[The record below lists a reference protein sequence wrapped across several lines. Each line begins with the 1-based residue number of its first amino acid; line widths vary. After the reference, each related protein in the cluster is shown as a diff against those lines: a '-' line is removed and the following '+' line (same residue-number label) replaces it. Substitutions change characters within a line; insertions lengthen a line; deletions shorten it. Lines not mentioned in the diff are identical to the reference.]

1 MARHTP
7 AFAPITPAQARLTPL
22 PSSQQQNAARTVVE
36 EGRKRARS
44 LIYGADGAF
53 RGLADRR
60 QQLERLV
67 RQTGTQFSGI
77 GGNWGGNHNNNNN
90 HHGFNW
96 HGRGEDDD
104 DDGHDEGFVD
114 PSWGVAPGVHVVLRG
129 RADMAYQAAV
139 ANLMTMSV
147 ALKSNATFVDP
158 SVPIVIILSWM
169 GARQSHLAKYKRFYE
184 DLGYEVHTVMNDLR
198 TAIFPPAS
206 SAQARKIAQ
215 LIADQP
221 SDRPVFVHAFSIGT
235 GIYGLL
241 LDSIRHEKE
250 KFDMFRERVTG
261 VVFDSGPAPIFPKDV
276 AKGLHTVCPMVSKA
290 IWEPIASA
298 FFFLTKARKCYGRSE
313 DALRKRQF
321 PAPQLYFYSGD
332 DKVIA
337 NLQGSV
343 EEFIEKNKQ
352 RGLEVY
358 NKFWEKSVHASHL
371 KMHPDE
377 YLANLSTFLNRCMEV
392 RKQKGALP
400 APTGVQ

>member
-1 MARHTP
+1 MSRHTI
-7 AFAPITPAQARLTPL
+7 AFAPITPTSARLTPQC
-22 PSSQQQNAARTVVE
+22 SQQHNAARTVVE

-77 GGNWGGNHNNNNN
+77 GGNWGGNNN
-90 HHGFNW
+90 HRFGW
-96 HGRGEDDD
+96 HGSGDGDG
-104 DDGHDEGFVD
+104 DGHDDGFVD
-114 PSWGVAPGVHVVLRG
+114 PSWGVAPGVHVILRG
-129 RADMAYQAAV
+129 RSDMAYQAAV
-139 ANLMTMSV
+139 ANIMAMSV
-147 ALKSNATFVDP
+147 ALKSSAPFVDP

-169 GARQSHLAKYKRFYE
+169 GARQSHLEKYRRFYE

-206 SAQARKIAQ
+206 SAQARRIEQ

-221 SDRPVFVHAFSIGT
+221 ADRPVFVHAFSIGT

-250 KFDMFRERVTG
+250 KFDMFRQRVTG

-290 IWEPIASA
+290 IWEPIAAA
-298 FFFLTKARKCYGRSE
+298 FFYLTMARKCYGRSE
-313 DALRKRQF
+313 DALRKTQF
-321 PAPQLYFYSGD
+321 PVPQLYFYSGD
-332 DKVIA
+332 DKVIP
-337 NLQGSV
+337 NLQGAV

-392 RKQKGALP
+392 RKEKGALSHSSI
-400 APTGVQ
+400 VK